1 MQMNS
6 QSTQMDRGPPSF
18 QDPVKAHHVVTQ
30 NPCNVL
36 TARSALRGMPADSS
50 FTISSVED
58 VSLTNTN
65 TIQNAPQMVQNPLQ
79 QQICQAWMRI
89 AESAL
94 TQQLGAELFTGGSV
108 WHNNEV
114 TPPAVEERPARARTA
129 QEQGGLMKCSSCST
143 RKPPAAFAPGE
154 STRAHV

>member
-1 MQMNS
+1 M
-6 QSTQMDRGPPSF
+6 PS
-18 QDPVKAHHVVTQ
+18 DGSP
-30 NPCNVL
+30 
-36 TARSALRGMPADSS
+36 DSS

-58 VSLTNTN
+58 VSLTGADTV
-65 TIQNAPQMVQNPLQ
+65 QNAQQMVQNPLQ

>member
-1 MQMNS
+1 MNS
-6 QSTQMDRGPPSF
+6 QSTKMDFQVHLRFKIRQRPPR
-18 QDPVKAHHVVTQ
+18 VTQ

-36 TARSALRGMPADSS
+36 TARSTLRGMPADSS

-58 VSLTNTN
+58 VSLTGADTV
-65 TIQNAPQMVQNPLQ
+65 QNAQQMVQNPLQ

>member
-1 MQMNS
+1 MKMNS
-6 QSTQMDRGPPSF
+6 QSTKMDFQVHLRFKIPS
-18 QDPVKAHHVVTQ
+18 KKHHVVTQ

-50 FTISSVED
+50 FTISSVEE
-58 VSLTNTN
+58 LTGADTV
-65 TIQNAPQMVQNPLQ
+65 QNAQQMVQNPLQ

-154 STRAHV
+154 STRARV